1 MMKTRDQII
10 PRLIGGLLIVLIG
23 MTSAPA
29 AFAQDADADA
39 RAVTIGPLSV
49 VNIADLEFGSIIP
62 SATAGTVFID
72 TRNGNRTTTGGVTL
86 AAGANNRANFI
97 IYGGP
102 NQIVEISI
110 PGSTTITHSNGSD
123 NMLIDQMAI
132 GNGNRNFSTFVRGL
146 LGTLGIYQLTVGG
159 RLNVDADQQ
168 DGDYTGSF
176 IMTVDYL

>member
-1 MMKTRDQII
+1 MMTRDQII
-10 PRLIGGLLIVLIG
+10 PRLIGCLLILLIG

-29 AFAQDADADA
+29 VFAQTADANG

-49 VNIADLEFGSIIP
+49 VNIADLEFGNIIP
-62 SATAGTVFID
+62 SGVPGSVFID
-72 TRNGNRTTTGGVTL
+72 TRNGNRTSTGGVTL
-86 AAGANNRANFI
+86 ASGAAGRGNFI

-110 PGSTTITHSNGSD
+110 PGSMTVTHTNGTD
-123 NMLIDQMAI
+123 NMNIDRMAI
-132 GNGNRNFSTFVRGL
+132 GNGNRNFRTFVRGF

-159 RLNVDADQQ
+159 RLNVDGDQEA
-168 DGDYTGSF
+168 GLYSGTF

>member
-1 MMKTRDQII
+1 MKTRDQII
-10 PRLIGGLLIVLIG
+10 PRMIGGLLILLIG
-23 MTSAPA
+23 VTSAPA
-29 AFAQDADADA
+29 ALAQDANADS

-72 TRNGNRTTTGGVTL
+72 TRNGNRSTTGGVTT

-110 PGSTTITHSNGSD
+110 PGSTTITHTNGSD

-159 RLNVDADQQ
+159 RLNVNANQL

>member
-10 PRLIGGLLIVLIG
+10 SRLIGCLLILLIG

-29 AFAQDADADA
+29 AFAQTADADA

-49 VNIADLEFGSIIP
+49 VNIADLEFGNIVP
-62 SATAGTVFID
+62 SPASGTVFID
-72 TRNGNRTTTGGVTL
+72 TRNGNRTSTGGVTL
-86 AAGANNRANFI
+86 ASGASSRANFI

-102 NQIVEISI
+102 NQILEISI
-110 PGSTTITHSNGSD
+110 PGTMTVTHTNGTD
-123 NMLIDQMAI
+123 NMNIDQMAI

-159 RLNVDADQQ
+159 RLNVGADQEA
-168 DGDYTGSF
+168 GAYTGTF
-176 IMTVDYL
+176 TMTVDYL

>member
-1 MMKTRDQII
+1 MMTRDQII
-10 PRLIGGLLIVLIG
+10 PRLIGCLLILLAG
-23 MTSAPA
+23 MTSAPV
-29 AFAQDADADA
+29 AFAQDATADS

-49 VNIADLEFGSIIP
+49 VNIADLEFGNIIP
-62 SATAGTVFID
+62 GAAAGTVFVD
-72 TRNGNRTTTGGVTL
+72 TRNGNRTSTGGVTL
-86 AAGANNRANFI
+86 AAGTNSRANFI

-123 NMLIDQMAI
+123 NMVIDQLAI

-168 DGDYTGSF
+168 DGAYTGSF